1 MQRSDLG
8 SFQCAVL
15 YILQLLLQL
24 EAITIWLLWHHKIFY
39 FIRGYTYSGA
49 WLGALMSGGREREWA
64 NSNLGRTNAPE
75 FVVNNFI
82 VKH

>member
-1 MQRSDLG
+1 
-8 SFQCAVL
+8 
-15 YILQLLLQL
+15 
-24 EAITIWLLWHHKIFY
+24 
-39 FIRGYTYSGA
+39 
-49 WLGALMSGGREREWA
+49 MSGGREREWA